1 MSQSPALKKSYTVM
15 IVEDDP
21 GVATMLETMLRD
33 HFKCHTVVTTNGF
46 SALGITFESVPD
58 LILADLHL
66 PVLDGFEVI
75 RCLKNHPVLHRVPI
89 VALSNYP
96 WDFDWEKRA
105 LEAGCDKCSHKQFSV
120 TEMGDLLR
128 ELLESE
134 GAAAQSRARRRNQ

>member
-1 MSQSPALKKSYTVM
+1 M
-15 IVEDDP
+15 IVEDDL

-33 HFKCHTVVTTNGF
+33 HFKCDTVVTTNGL
-46 SALGITFESVPD
+46 SALGITFENVPD

-66 PVLDGFEVI
+66 PVLDGFEII
-75 RCLKNHPVLHRVPI
+75 RCLKNHPVLHSVPI

-120 TEMGDLLR
+120 AEMGALLR
-128 ELLESE
+128 ELLE
-134 GAAAQSRARRRNQ
+134 